1 MKEAEYDGIRE
12 VGPLE
17 PAYGCDKKEATRLL

>member
-17 PAYGCDKKEATRLL
+17 SAYGGDKKEATTLL